1 MSADKSK
8 LHVLVLPEDRAN
20 HEIANGFRGHELN
33 NDRSQRQIQVE
44 SVARGWL
51 RTCETYKEDYEPQL
65 RTIGTRHVILLI
77 DLDREQTRIAKVQE
91 YIHDD
96 LKSRVFVLGV
106 WSEPEELKADQRLDF
121 ESIGRKLREDCPRQP
136 GGIWGHGL
144 LRHNSHEVERMW
156 STIGQILSGN

>member
-20 HEIANGFRGHELN
+20 HEITNGFRGHELN

-136 GGIWGHGL
+136 GGIWGHEL